1 MSSAL
6 FTFYF
11 DEKAAELRIQTSIQ
25 QGGQLLISVTQHS
38 AVFINSQQQLQDVNK
53 QIRRMKLD
61 FHT

>member
-38 AVFINSQQQLQDVNK
+38 AVFINSQQQDVNK